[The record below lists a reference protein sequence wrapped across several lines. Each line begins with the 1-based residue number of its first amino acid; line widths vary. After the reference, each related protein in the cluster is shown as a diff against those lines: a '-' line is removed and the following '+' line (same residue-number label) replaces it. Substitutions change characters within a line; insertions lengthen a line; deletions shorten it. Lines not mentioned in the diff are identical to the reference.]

1 MNRAGEYITALG
13 GVSAYKA
20 YRPNPLPPFSE
31 IEMDAEMTSL
41 LSKAH
46 GELGRLDAA
55 SQFVP
60 DVGLFLGSYVR
71 KEALLSSQ
79 IEGTQATL
87 EDVLDPD
94 VNTSVDLNVDEVV
107 RYAAALQFAVEELKR
122 LPLCNRLLCS
132 THRVLMQGVRG
143 QEKNPG
149 EFRKSQ
155 NWIGASNSN
164 LATARYV
171 PPTVEDMQKGM
182 NDLEK
187 FIHQDEMDVLLKT
200 ALVHYQFETIH
211 PFLDGNG
218 RIGRMLIVLML
229 LESGVLSQPTL
240 YLSLFLKTNRV
251 EYYDRLSEVRVK
263 GNYEQWIKFFLRGVI
278 ATCQDGV
285 QTIARLSE
293 LVQSDESKLSRQSK
307 TLRSVFGYAKEH
319 PILSI
324 GPTAKEL
331 SLSFNSVASAIKKLL
346 EAKILREVTSKSR
359 NRIYEYTEY
368 VNILKS
374 GTEL

>member
-13 GVSAYKA
+13 GINAYKA
-20 YRPNPLPPFSE
+20 YRPNPLPPFPS

-46 GELGRLDAA
+46 GELGRLDAV

-60 DVGLFLGSYVR
+60 DVNLFLGSYVR

-107 RYAAALQFAVEELKR
+107 RYVAALQFAVEELKH

-149 EFRKSQ
+149 EFRRSQ

-182 NDLEK
+182 SDLEK
-187 FIHQDEMDVLLKT
+187 FIHQDEMDILLKT

-285 QTIARLSE
+285 QTIARLSQ
-293 LVQSDESKLSRQSK
+293 LIQSDEAKLPRQSK

-331 SLSFNSVASAIKKLL
+331 GLSFNSVASAIKQLL
-346 EAKILREVTSKSR
+346 EAKILREMTSKSR

>member
-1 MNRAGEYITALG
+1 
-13 GVSAYKA
+13 
-20 YRPNPLPPFSE
+20 
-31 IEMDAEMTSL
+31 MTSL

-87 EDVLDPD
+87 EDVLAPD

-107 RYAAALQFAVEELKR
+107 RYVAALQFAMEELKR

-132 THRVLMQGVRG
+132 AHRVLMQGLRG

-171 PPTVEDMQKGM
+171 PPTVEDMQKDM
-182 NDLEK
+182 SDLEK
-187 FIHQDEMDVLLKT
+187 FIRQDEMDVLLKT

-240 YLSLFLKTNRV
+240 YLSLF
-251 EYYDRLSEVRVK
+251 
-263 GNYEQWIKFFLRGVI
+263 
-278 ATCQDGV
+278 
-285 QTIARLSE
+285 
-293 LVQSDESKLSRQSK
+293 
-307 TLRSVFGYAKEH
+307 
-319 PILSI
+319 
-324 GPTAKEL
+324 
-331 SLSFNSVASAIKKLL
+331 
-346 EAKILREVTSKSR
+346 
-359 NRIYEYTEY
+359 
-368 VNILKS
+368 
-374 GTEL
+374 